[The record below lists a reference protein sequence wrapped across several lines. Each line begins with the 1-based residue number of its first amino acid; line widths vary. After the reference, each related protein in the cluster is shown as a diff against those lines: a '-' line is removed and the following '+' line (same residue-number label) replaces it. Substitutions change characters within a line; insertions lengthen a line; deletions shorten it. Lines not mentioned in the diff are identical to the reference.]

1 MKNSSLLTQR
11 NRIKKNREII
21 HHNFRKEI
29 ERRQKDTSYSFNLPH
44 LEAKEEAMLLEQ
56 YNRRYKTEYSD
67 K

>member
-21 HHNFRKEI
+21 HLNFKKDI
-29 ERRQKDTSYSFNLPH
+29 ERRQKNTSYSFNLPH
-44 LEAKEEAMLLEQ
+44 LDSKEEVLVFEQ
-56 YNRRYKTEYSD
+56 YHRRYKTEYSE